1 MAKLL
6 RSGKFS
12 EFFLQTEDNL
22 FNKDKVEFLR
32 EGVSGRVRNLILI
45 NSVGSFDVLGHNYS
59 NACHYLR
66 RLLNEVEFAECR
78 WDK

>member
-45 NSVGSFDVLGHNYS
+45 NPVGSFDVLGHNYS
-59 NACHYLR
+59 SAGHYLR